1 MSSWQNKKV
10 SHLIIMESYPY
21 DLNSIASHTK
31 DLAIQLSKLLGIT
44 EYDAYEFL
52 VDKLRDK
59 NSFEVKI

>member
-1 MSSWQNKKV
+1 MDLYNKD
-10 SHLIIMESYPY
+10 INYPY

-44 EYDAYEFL
+44 EYDAYEFI

-59 NSFEVKI
+59 NCFEVKL

>member
-1 MSSWQNKKV
+1 
-10 SHLIIMESYPY
+10 LDSYPY

>member
-1 MSSWQNKKV
+1 MD
-10 SHLIIMESYPY
+10 SYPY

-59 NSFEVKI
+59 NSFEVKLWNLIYGKKMTFMNY